1 MCFSLVNTS
10 ILTLCLFWNLYFNLL
25 SLNIQISFITTIE
38 IKDKTQNTYM
48 YNYDFCNDLKT

>member
-10 ILTLCLFWNLYFNLL
+10 ILTLCLFWNIYFNLL
-25 SLNIQISFITTIE
+25 SLNIQIYFIRTIE
-38 IKDKTQNTYM
+38 IKDKTQSTYM

>member
-10 ILTLCLFWNLYFNLL
+10 ILTLCLFWNIYFNLL
-25 SLNIQISFITTIE
+25 SLNIQIYLTTIE
-38 IKDKTQNTYM
+38 IKDKTQSTYM